1 MRNVE
6 DDPFDRRA
14 VIDLRIGVLVREE
27 RQMKSVSSLTDRL
40 LGETFSDWRMD
51 RLKENEVA
59 NEQMSLLAYHL
70 ESMKGAALCHVPP
83 EAVEEGSEFPQID
96 VAAMTAIGAAM
107 AMLILSV
114 IQNELM
120 LNTQLEAVKGTQN
133 QKLAASQTKMLQV
146 RQQIQKSRYKS
157 GFQKFMDWLTST
169 WVWKF
174 LNSNYG
180 KAIMFIIGAAVT
192 IASFGSAGPAVI
204 AISCVLL
211 GFQAAELILGKSMGE
226 LLTQSMAD
234 GPAKMAIQMSIDVGL
249 MVADMAVGAGGAASV
264 DKVASAAEEG
274 VEMAQK
280 TAKAVQQIKGAAE
293 AAETAAKA
301 TNKAAD
307 VVDAAQDVQKI
318 ADEAVDALDE
328 VAKVSSELQNLIL
341 SGSSAADIAD
351 KTKELEKAMDK
362 VNEMM
367 DKLDAS
373 VNNLKNVASGLDVG
387 DDVGDAVKSA
397 KEAMDNA
404 LGSAQELQESAAKTV
419 KEVHER
425 LGEKVD
431 DVAEVNTADNAPSQL
446 DQAKPSAKE
455 NFFAAVRFVAGIR
468 GLEHLSRLQQI
479 VVALQKFQQRIQAL
493 MELYQALYK
502 LASSE
507 EEARN
512 VICAGKIEAINTE
525 SDAQQEFLQMIIDHQ
540 LSDIQSLMSHVKSSF
555 ERAAEV
561 IREYGET
568 NREVVQNIRA

>member
-1 MRNVE
+1 MRNVD

-14 VIDLRIGVLVREE
+14 VIDPRIGVLVKEE
-27 RQMKSVSSLTDRL
+27 RQMKSVSSLTDYL

-51 RLKENEVA
+51 RLGEKEAA
-59 NEQMSLLAYHL
+59 NERVSLLAYHL

-83 EAVEEGSEFPQID
+83 EAVEEGSELPKID

-114 IQNELM
+114 IQNEVM
-120 LNTQLEAVKGTQN
+120 LNTQLEAIKGTQN
-133 QKLAASQTKMLQV
+133 QKLAASQTKMLEI

-157 GFQKFMDWLTST
+157 GFQKFMDWLSST
-169 WVWKF
+169 WVMKF

-226 LLTQSMAD
+226 LLTQSMDD
-234 GPAKMAIQMSIDVGL
+234 GAAKMALQMSIDVGL
-249 MVADMAVGAGGAASV
+249 MVADMAIGAGGTAKV
-264 DKVASAAEEG
+264 DKVVTAAEEG
-274 VEMAQK
+274 IEIAQK
-280 TAKAVQQIKGAAE
+280 TAKAVQQVKGAAE

-301 TNKAAD
+301 ADMGAD

-328 VAKVSSELQNLIL
+328 VAKVSSELQSLVM
-341 SGSSAADIAD
+341 SGGSVADITA

-362 VNEMM
+362 ANEIMEKLNATVDNLKSMTNGLDIGDDAKDAVDSARKAADSAM
-367 DKLDAS
+367 DSAKELDAS
-373 VNNLKNVASGLDVG
+373 TTKTV
-387 DDVGDAVKSA
+387 DAVHEK
-397 KEAMDNA
+397 
-404 LGSAQELQESAAKTV
+404 LGD
-419 KEVHER
+419 
-425 LGEKVD
+425 KVD
-431 DVAEVNTADNAPSQL
+431 DVSKVNTADDAPSNL
-446 DQAKPSAKE
+446 SKKKPSAKE
-455 NFFAAVRFVAGIR
+455 NFFGAVRFVAGIR

-479 VVALQKFQQRIQAL
+479 VVALEKFQQRIQAL

-502 LASSE
+502 LALSE

-512 VICAGKIEAINTE
+512 VIYAGKVEAINTE
-525 SDAQQEFLQMIIDHQ
+525 ADARQEFLQMIIDHQ

-568 NREVVQNIRA
+568 NREVAQNIRA